1 MNVCTL
7 NCQKTFC
14 IRLKFNLHQF
24 IPSMGAIYI
33 VLYILF
39 RALYIFYLPLLTM
52 FTSIPSAVVT
62 IIKKNEKF
70 MNVCT
75 LNCQKTFCIR
85 LKFNLHQFIPSMGA
99 IFI

>member
-33 VLYILF
+33 
-39 RALYIFYLPLLTM
+39 ALYIFYLPLLTM